1 MIAHSLSATDRRVS
15 TMIFVPAT
23 HGAASAFEM
32 VTIDRL
38 DLRGALDRDVAP

>member
-1 MIAHSLSATDRRVS
+1 MSARSLSETDRRVS

-23 HGAASAFEM
+23 QAASVIEM
-32 VTIDRL
+32 VTIDQL

>member
-1 MIAHSLSATDRRVS
+1 MSARSLSETDRRVS

-23 HGAASAFEM
+23 RAASVIEM
-32 VTIDRL
+32 VTIDQL